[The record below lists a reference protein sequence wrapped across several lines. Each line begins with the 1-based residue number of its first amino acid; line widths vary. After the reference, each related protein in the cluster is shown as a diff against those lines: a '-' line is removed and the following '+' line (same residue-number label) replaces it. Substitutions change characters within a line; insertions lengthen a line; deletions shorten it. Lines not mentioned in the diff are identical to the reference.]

1 MYLFFTEIP
10 GQYGQKFCK
19 PQPEYH
25 VKVTAFKPNVT
36 IFASKQKPMKFSILG
51 DDGKN
56 YDFISKFGEGGYKN
70 FNIKNVNFFKH
81 HLKISKFLHYRY
93 SPR

>member
-1 MYLFFTEIP
+1 MKEKSFIPNIENVYIFFTEIP

-56 YDFISKFGEGGYKN
+56 YDFISKFGEGGHKN
-70 FNIKNVNFFKH
+70 FNLKNVY
-81 HLKISKFLHYRY
+81 FLYIM
-93 SPR
+93 